1 MFEKATWRVP
11 NALKSTQLKA
21 TLLLRSYGSTFF
33 ATAPVCWQL
42 LHTHAIFTLLIL
54 LWLYLMHWFFTQ
66 SSQYFVFGTF
76 PSTRI
81 LWKDPAVLLE
91 ILATWR
97 ERSIWPKN
105 FGFFKKKLTF
115 RCYYHHWKNT
125 SAFYKVKQTASSN
138 IWFEH
143 SNVIAVFYSH
153 CQCRV
158 HRDRHHTSV
167 HNVCCSSFQESMD
180 PNMRSCE
187 AIDSE
192 FS

>member
-1 MFEKATWRVP
+1 
-11 NALKSTQLKA
+11 
-21 TLLLRSYGSTFF
+21 
-33 ATAPVCWQL
+33 
-42 LHTHAIFTLLIL
+42 
-54 LWLYLMHWFFTQ
+54 MHWFFTQ
-66 SSQYFVFGTF
+66 SSQNFVFGTL

-115 RCYYHHWKNT
+115 RCHYHHWKNT
-125 SAFYKVKQTASSN
+125 SAFYKVKQTSSSN

-153 CQCRV
+153 CQCRA
-158 HRDRHHTSV
+158 HTSRDRHHTSV

-192 FS
+192 FSQHQVRLSRQALCSTFEQPAQRYGLMSFQVRADNCSETNMYLCGSKFSSKNSFYRS